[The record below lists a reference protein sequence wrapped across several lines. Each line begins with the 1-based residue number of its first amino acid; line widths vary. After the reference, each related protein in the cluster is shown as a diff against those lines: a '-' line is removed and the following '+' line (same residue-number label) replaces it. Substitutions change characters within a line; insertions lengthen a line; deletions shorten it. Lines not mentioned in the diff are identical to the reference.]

1 MPRSVCTC
9 TDEGLVEVVRRGG
22 EEEEVRQTKQKAGQ
36 SSEEG
41 GDSHGTGHMQP
52 GSQVAAGQHK
62 AQVAD
67 LVGR

>member
-9 TDEGLVEVVRRGG
+9 TDEGVVEVVRRGG
-22 EEEEVRQTKQKAGQ
+22 GEEEVRQTNQKAGQ
-36 SSEEG
+36 SSEKG
-41 GDSHGTGHMQP
+41 GDSHGTGHVQP
-52 GSQVAAGQHK
+52 GGQVAAGQHE